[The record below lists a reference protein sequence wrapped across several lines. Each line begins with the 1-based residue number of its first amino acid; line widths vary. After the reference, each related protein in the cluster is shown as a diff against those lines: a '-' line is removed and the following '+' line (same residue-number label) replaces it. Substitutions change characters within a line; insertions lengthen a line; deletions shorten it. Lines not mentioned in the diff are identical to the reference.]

1 MTGMLGRLPDL
12 NNVTAAQLQAALAR
26 AKASAKPRRL
36 TNKQAAQRGLKRT
49 ASAVAATHSDASA
62 VAATH
67 SDEYEVTSQLAK
79 CTCPWPCTVIKDAA
93 SFKLCVARVK
103 LLDEAISAACPAWGQ
118 DTKAYVHSFLR
129 WKLIIG
135 ELCSTPVLQRCMDWS
150 DVSLGDLKIGSLD
163 QDEYLDSFPATWTAE
178 DVSLFSFHRKDWAM
192 FLPLFACLFGE
203 VVQKTQA
210 DPDALVSLVESEA
223 FGEAAKAHHERYG
236 IGAHP
241 YTLVKGF
248 GAPESWPLAK
258 PRSRAGHEQ
267 SCTGRRAK
275 TKSSARITK
284 ER

>member
-1 MTGMLGRLPDL
+1 M
-12 NNVTAAQLQAALAR
+12 N
-26 AKASAKPRRL
+26 
-36 TNKQAAQRGLKRT
+36 
-49 ASAVAATHSDASA
+49 
-62 VAATH
+62 
-67 SDEYEVTSQLAK
+67 
-79 CTCPWPCTVIKDAA
+79 
-93 SFKLCVARVK
+93 
-103 LLDEAISAACPAWGQ
+103 
-118 DTKAYVHSFLR
+118 
-129 WKLIIG
+129 
-135 ELCSTPVLQRCMDWS
+135 
-150 DVSLGDLKIGSLD
+150 
-163 QDEYLDSFPATWTAE
+163 TWTAE

-275 TKSSARITK
+275 TKCSARITK